1 MKPDERARI
10 DSDRPLTCEHA
21 GGANWDYDGSPIEDD
36 IGGETSEEA
45 LLAVIADLDTDG
57 GVRLG
62 WLPES
67 GWIELVDDGSTTF
80 VHDATEWRFLV
91 SFATYEPGG
100 VYRPQS
106 ATLCQPDGYA
116 PPTDPA
122 TLPPVTLPPYVE
134 TTVDLSFGSLPLPG
148 GYEIA
153 GPVLSAL
160 GCEVTGRSCA
170 AMEALLTGVL
180 RLDGQCLYVVTN
192 DEPVTVVWPAGTA
205 WNDEH
210 GMLQHADGTLV
221 GMGEEISIG
230 GGYVGAQGVAALLGI
245 DELPPIL
252 TECAAAAT
260 QDAYYWYAGTG

>member
-1 MKPDERARI
+1 MTPDERARI
-10 DSDRPLTCEHA
+10 DGERPLECEHA

-45 LLAVIADLDTDG
+45 LLAVIAHLDTDG

-153 GPVLSAL
+153 GPVVSAL

-170 AMEALLTGVL
+170 TMAALLTGVL
-180 RLDGQCLYVVTN
+180 RLDGQCLFVVT
-192 DEPVTVVWPAGTA
+192 DEQLVTVVWPTGTG
-205 WNDEH
+205 WNDEQ
-210 GMLQHADGTLV
+210 GMLQRADGALV

-230 GGYVGAQGVAALLGI
+230 GGYVDAPSVAALLGI

-260 QDAYYWYAGTG
+260 EPAVYWYAGTG